1 MKSLC
6 IILYQWVV
14 NLATCLHVP
23 SDKLLHFLCSAMI
36 MLLLQFFIAPPLA
49 ACVTLCIGIAK
60 EVYDCYKPNPSG
72 WSWGDLLA
80 DVLGLLSVLIFVI

>member
-1 MKSLC
+1 MKSLYRR
-6 IILYQWVV
+6 IVIRMYRWVV
-14 NLATCLHVP
+14 KWATYLHVP

-49 ACVTLCIGIAK
+49 ACLTLCIGIVK
-60 EVYDCYKPNPSG
+60 EIYDCYKPNPSG

-80 DVLGLLSVLIFVI
+80 DVLGILIII